1 MVTDEP
7 LVSVIMN
14 CYNCEKYLKESIES
28 VINQTYKN
36 WEIIFWDNQSTDN
49 SAQIVKSYNDNRIKY
64 FYAPTHTSLGEGRNR
79 ALEKVSGE
87 FISFLD
93 CDDLY
98 FPTKIENTL
107 KYFNDKEV
115 GLVYTNGYILFD
127 SKNKKKE
134 FYKNIQRSGNMFESW
149 IASYQVMI
157 PSVMFRKSV
166 LNDLDYWFDTRFSMI
181 EEFDFFV
188 RISKNWKINYA
199 DEKLCMWRAHRDS
212 LTWSKKE
219 LFEKENKIFL
229 ENILNKYPELKNTNH
244 IKKFKAKIAYQSFYN
259 SWQKTGIA
267 KRDLL
272 APYILSDKRF
282 IIIYFL
288 SFFSF
293 NVFNKVLKFL
303 KKEI

>member
-1 MVTDEP
+1 MNNQP

-14 CYNCEKYLKESIES
+14 CYNSDEFLNEAIES
-28 VINQTYKN
+28 VLNQTYKN

-49 SAQIVKSYNDNRIKY
+49 SAKIVKSYDDERIKY

-98 FPTKIENTL
+98 LPNKLENTL
-107 KYFNDKEV
+107 MYFTDKDI
-115 GLVYTNGYILFD
+115 GLVYTNGYTLFD
-127 SKNKKKE
+127 DKNIKKQ
-134 FYKNIQRSGNMFESW
+134 FYKNIQQSGDMFENW

-157 PSVMFRKSV
+157 PSVMFRRSV
-166 LNDLDYWFDTRFSMI
+166 LDDLDYWFDTRFSMI

-188 RISKNWKINYA
+188 RISKEWKINYS
-199 DEKLCMWRAHRDS
+199 DEKLCVWRAHAGS

-229 ENILNKYPELKNTNH
+229 ENILNKYPKLENEDC
-244 IKKFKAKIAYQSFYN
+244 IQQFKAKIAYQIFYN
-259 SWQKTGIA
+259 NWQDNGIIN
-267 KRDLL
+267 RNILT
-272 APYILSDKRF
+272 PYLFTDKRF
-282 IIIYFL
+282 IVIYIL
-288 SFFSF
+288 SLFGLSA
-293 NVFNKVLKFL
+293 FNKVLKFL
-303 KKEI
+303 GKSI